1 MSAPYELR
9 RVKSENE
16 QDLLSRKGVTGVG
29 IGPKIT
35 KGKKTGEISIRI
47 YVKEKKPKSK
57 LAKGELIPETID
69 GVPTDVIER
78 TFELHPGLS
87 MQVEDLQIHAD
98 TGTYDPLVGG
108 ISIGPCRSINGSIYG
123 GTLGCVVEDNAT
135 GDKMLLS
142 NFHVLCVDNT
152 WSAGDTMAQPA
163 RIDTGSCPSDI
174 VGTLQRASL
183 GGQVDCAV
191 SSITARGHQCRI
203 EEIGNVAGTAMPV
216 LNEPV
221 RKRGRTTGLTHGFVD
236 DLSLSVQIDYGPGLG
251 LVTLTNQIGIEVDS
265 GQSAEFGNSGDSGS
279 VVVNASREVI
289 GLYFAGTSDG
299 SYGVANPIDAVLS
312 ALNVSICTPSVI
324 PTSVWD
330 DLPTLSWLD
339 TSPWADFVG
348 TRPWLDQF
356 GTGNKAFDD
365 VKTNFYDTLIETVQE
380 HLGNTLQEHHTLQEG
395 IPFDPGQPVGRP
407 PGGRGGGGFGGAAP
421 FALATPHHARAA
433 EQYESGTAAGGS
445 APDIDAQIQ
454 HVEAVLR
461 DLKRQ
466 RG

>member
-1 MSAPYELR
+1 MSAPYDLR
-9 RVKSENE
+9 RVKSEHE

-35 KGKKTGEISIRI
+35 KGKKTDQVSIRI

-57 LAKGELIPETID
+57 LTKGELIPETID

-78 TFELHPGLS
+78 NFVLHPGLS
-87 MQVEDLQIHAD
+87 MKVDELQIHAD
-98 TGTYDPLVGG
+98 TGTYNPLVGG
-108 ISIGPCRSINGSIYG
+108 ISIGPCRTIGGSIYG
-123 GTLGCVVEDNAT
+123 GTLGCIVEDNGT

-142 NFHVLCVDNT
+142 NFHVMCVDNT

-174 VGTLQRASL
+174 VGALERASL

-191 SSITARGHQCRI
+191 ASITARNHQCRI
-203 EEIGNVAGTAMPV
+203 EDIGNVAGTALPV
-216 LNEPV
+216 QNEPV

-236 DLSLSVQIDYGPGLG
+236 DLSLSVQIDYGPGIG
-251 LVTLTNQIGIEVDS
+251 LVTLTNQIGLEVDTA
-265 GQSAEFGNSGDSGS
+265 QSTEFGNSGDSGS

-289 GLYFAGTSDG
+289 GLYFAGTPDG
-299 SYGVANPIDAVLS
+299 TYGVANPIDAVLS
-312 ALNVSICTPSVI
+312 ALNVSICTPSVF

-348 TRPWLDQF
+348 TRPWLDQW
-356 GTGNKAFDD
+356 GTPNKAFDD
-365 VKTNFYDTLIETVQE
+365 VKTSFYDTLIETIQE

-395 IPFDPGQPVGRP
+395 IPFDPGDPVRRP
-407 PGGRGGGGFGGAAP
+407 PGMPGGGFGGATP

-433 EQYESGTAAGGS
+433 EQYEAGAGGGGG
-445 APDIDAQIQ
+445 ADVEAQIR